1 MHKAFSERLCF
12 GKLICRYTY
21 LQCINVCIESI
32 SIHSAQPLLYWMSWQ
47 FLFLLKLLWLAYLK
61 DASLQHSH
69 TSLYYMLSYKQPSEQ
84 VFTFYAM
91 LHGGWRS
98 RYHSHR
104 QSAAQDGQNGRLSSS
119 FSFFFLAVRIVSILT
134 RFFIIMIN
142 LH

>member
-1 MHKAFSERLCF
+1 MKSGLAKIFLKSHHAQSLFRKTVFWEVD
-12 GKLICRYTY
+12 RYTY
-21 LQCINVCIESI
+21 LQCINVCMESI
-32 SIHSAQPLLYWMSWQ
+32 SIHSAQSLLYWMSWQ

-119 FSFFFLAVRIVSILT
+119 FSFFSF
-134 RFFIIMIN
+134 
-142 LH
+142 